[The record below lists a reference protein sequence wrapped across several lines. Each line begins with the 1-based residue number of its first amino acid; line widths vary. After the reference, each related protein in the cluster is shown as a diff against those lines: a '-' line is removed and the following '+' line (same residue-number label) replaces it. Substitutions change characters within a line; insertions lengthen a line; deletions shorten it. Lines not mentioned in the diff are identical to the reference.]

1 MVGVFFACLAVVL
14 RERPLNSVQAIA
26 SFSLMGLIA
35 VLILPI
41 AGLFSFHIV
50 LISNGRTTNEHVT
63 GKYRGQNFFS
73 RGFLVNFIYLFCG
86 SLTPQLKPVRID
98 RERLKMRKSESKGS
112 EGALG
117 KEDSD
122 KMASNATAI
131 GSGGGGSSGKKAS
144 VDKTGAVLNNRA
156 SGAVVLV
163 NADEGQHLKSSYSQ
177 NSLTNKKE
185 NGRLQEQDLLEL
197 VLKNKRAKAALKSQ
211 SRPTSS
217 SSSSPNE
224 SFRSNSILDDANP
237 TTPRAQTTP
246 HARQ

>member
-26 SFSLMGLIA
+26 AFSLMGLIA

-73 RGFLVNFIYLFCG
+73 RGFAVNFIYLFCG

-98 RERLKMRKSESKGS
+98 RERLKMRKSESK
-112 EGALG
+112 
-117 KEDSD
+117 
-122 KMASNATAI
+122 
-131 GSGGGGSSGKKAS
+131 SSGEAALKESSSLKKAAS
-144 VDKTGAVLNNRA
+144 ADKTGGVVNNRA

-163 NADEGQHLKSSYSQ
+163 NADEGQHLQSSQ
-177 NSLTNKKE
+177 NSLNKNAKE

-197 VLKNKRAKAALKSQ
+197 VLKNKREKAALKSQ

-217 SSSSPNE
+217 ESQSPAE
-224 SFRSNSILDDANP
+224 SFRSNSVLDETNAP
-237 TTPRAQTTP
+237 V
-246 HARQ
+246 RQ